1 MRRKYNAVD
10 VFITATLCVVL
21 TIFVCVIVISN
32 KEKSAVSA
40 HTETEPR
47 LIHDSKYDVYVFTD
61 KETGIEY
68 LIVDSDRSGS
78 ISITP
83 RIKYSNKYNG
93 YDYNEDYIIQE

>member
-1 MRRKYNAVD
+1 MKKEYDKIDILIVAVICI
-10 VFITATLCVVL
+10 VVTVVIYTGITY
-21 TIFVCVIVISN
+21 IN
-32 KEKSAVSA
+32 KSKTSVHAEKSSSNNYD
-40 HTETEPR
+40 ETEPR

-93 YDYNEDYIIQE
+93 Y